1 MTATLKTAAT
11 CRRCRRP
18 MSPKHADGLG
28 RMCEP
33 CRARAEMT
41 ESCRR
46 YLDQVVFSDDTA
58 ALEDAVGTLELL
70 LARHGLWK

>member
-1 MTATLKTAAT
+1 MTATLRTAAT
-11 CRRCRRP
+11 CRRCRKSMGP
-18 MSPKHADGLG
+18 LHADGLG
-28 RMCEP
+28 RMCER
-33 CRARAEMT
+33 CRARAEMV

-46 YLDQVVFSDDTA
+46 YLDQIVFSNDPA